1 MRRLFAAIAL
11 LTLLAASSL
20 YGLDVPL
27 YTSPATDLAD
37 LLSGDELSALNQ
49 KLLDYRTQSGHEI
62 AVLVIP
68 TLGDEALEDYAHK
81 VFNKW
86 GVGKGA
92 EDNGVLFLMA
102 LQEKKT
108 RIEVGYG
115 LEGDLTDAESGRLVG
130 RNSPMADH
138 FRSQDWSGGIN
149 AVVDGIILAIGGE
162 YTVPQR
168 DNNTERF
175 PIGILIFILFILMI
189 IIGKIIDAVRGKSSF
204 RGGGWGTGGGFGGF
218 GGLGGLGGGS
228 SGGGGGGG
236 FSFGGGSSGGGGA
249 SGGW

>member
-1 MRRLFAAIAL
+1 MI
-11 LTLLAASSL
+11 TLASSL

-37 LLSGDELSALNQ
+37 LLTADELGVLNQ
-49 KLLDYRTQSGHEI
+49 KLLDYRAQSGHEI
-62 AVLVIP
+62 AVLIIP

-130 RNSPMADH
+130 RTSPMADH

-149 AVVDGIILAIGGE
+149 AVVDGIITAIGGE
-162 YTVPQR
+162 YTEPQGR
-168 DNNTERF
+168 GQETQF
-175 PIGILIFILFILMI
+175 PFGIIIFIIVILMI
-189 IIGKIIDAVRGKSSF
+189 IIGKIVDAVRGVSSSGG
-204 RGGGWGTGGGFGGF
+204 RGGWGTGGGFGGF
-218 GGLGGLGGGS
+218 GGFGGGS
-228 SGGGGGGG
+228 SSGGGGGG

>member
-1 MRRLFAAIAL
+1 MSRLFAVLAL
-11 LTLLAASSL
+11 LLTILASSL

-37 LLSGDELSALNQ
+37 LLSAEELRALNQ
-49 KLLDYRTQSGHEI
+49 KLLEYRTQSGHEI
-62 AVLVIP
+62 AVLLIP

-130 RNSPMADH
+130 RTSPMADH

-149 AVVDGIILAIGGE
+149 AVVDGIITAIGGE
-162 YTVPQR
+162 YTEPQGSSQ
-168 DNNTERF
+168 DT
-175 PIGILIFILFILMI
+175 PIPFGIIIFIIIILMFV
-189 IIGKIIDAVRGKSSF
+189 IGKIVLAIRGVCSSGVG
-204 RGGGWGTGGGFGGF
+204 GGGWRTGGGF
-218 GGLGGLGGGS
+218 GGLGGFGGGS
-228 SGGGGGGG
+228 SGGGSGGG

>member
-1 MRRLFAAIAL
+1 MRKLFAAVAL
-11 LTLLAASSL
+11 FTLLVASSL
-20 YGLDVPL
+20 HGLDVPL

-37 LLSGDELSALNQ
+37 LLSADELRDLNQ

-62 AVLVIP
+62 AVLLIP

-92 EDNGVLFLMA
+92 QDNGVLFLMA

-115 LEGDLTDAESGRLVG
+115 LEGDLTDAESGRIVG

-138 FRSQDWSGGIN
+138 FRSRDWSGGIN
-149 AVVDGIILAIGGE
+149 AVVDGIITAIGGE
-162 YTVPQR
+162 YTVPQSSGEK
-168 DNNTERF
+168 TQIPF
-175 PIGILIFILFILMI
+175 GIIIFIIIILMI
-189 IIGKIIDAVRGKSSF
+189 IIGKIVDAVRGVNRF
-204 RGGGWGTGGGFGGF
+204 GGGGGGWGTGGGFGG
-218 GGLGGLGGGS
+218 LGGFGGGS
-228 SGGGGGGG
+228 SSSGGGGG

>member
-1 MRRLFAAIAL
+1 MRCWSF
-11 LTLLAASSL
+11 LLASGL
-20 YGLDVPL
+20 YGLDVPS
-27 YTSPATDLAD
+27 YASPATDLAD
-37 LLSGDELSALNQ
+37 LLSAEELRVLNQ
-49 KLLDYRTQSGHEI
+49 KLLDYRSQSGHEI
-62 AVLVIP
+62 AVLIIP
-68 TLGDEALEDYAHK
+68 TLADEALEDYAHK

-92 EDNGVLFLMA
+92 RDNGVLFLMA

-138 FRSQDWSGGIN
+138 FRSQDWSGGIE
-149 AVVDGIILAIGGE
+149 AVVDGIITAIGGE
-162 YTVPQR
+162 YTEPQR
-168 DNNTERF
+168 EDEGARF
-175 PIGILIFILFILMI
+175 PFGILIFILFILMI
-189 IIGKIIDAVRGKSSF
+189 IIGKIVDAVRGKSSF

-218 GGLGGLGGGS
+218 GGLGGGS
-228 SGGGGGGG
+228 SSGGGGG

>member
-1 MRRLFAAIAL
+1 MRRLLTAFAL
-11 LTLLAASSL
+11 LVLFLASSL

-37 LLSGDELSALNQ
+37 LLGADELRALNQ
-49 KLLDYRTQSGHEI
+49 KLLEYRTQSGHEI
-62 AVLVIP
+62 AVLIVP

-86 GVGKGA
+86 GVGKGT

-130 RNSPMADH
+130 RTSPMADH
-138 FRSQDWSGGIN
+138 FRGQDWSGGIN
-149 AVVDGIILAIGGE
+149 AVVDGIITAIGGE
-162 YTVPQR
+162 YTEPQSS
-168 DNNTERF
+168 EQES
-175 PIGILIFILFILMI
+175 PIPFGIIIFIIVILMI
-189 IIGKIIDAVRGKSSF
+189 IIGKIVDAIRGVSSSG
-204 RGGGWGTGGGFGGF
+204 GGGWGTGGGFGGF
-218 GGLGGLGGGS
+218 GGFGGGS
-228 SGGGGGGG
+228 SSSGGGGG